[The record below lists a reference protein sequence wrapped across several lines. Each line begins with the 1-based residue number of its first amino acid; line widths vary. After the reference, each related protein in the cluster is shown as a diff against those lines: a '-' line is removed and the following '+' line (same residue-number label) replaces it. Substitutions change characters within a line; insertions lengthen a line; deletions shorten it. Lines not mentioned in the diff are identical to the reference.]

1 MDYKDLRAKVDVV
14 LPLQCEARGCELCE
28 DSMRT
33 LLEATMNRV
42 PLQELSVVYEPSGD
56 FDQTAL
62 ALEHLRCVSVCEI
75 CPEGSTFP

>member
-1 MDYKDLRAKVDVV
+1 MDYKEMSAMVELV

-42 PLQELSVVYEPSGD
+42 PLQELSVVYDPSGD

-62 ALEHLRCVSVCEI
+62 TLEHLRCAIS
-75 CPEGSTFP
+75 SQN